1 MEMKRAKLFLVLGLL
16 IVIVLSLSSCIRIP
30 VMLFFVQE
38 GNREPGKPIMVSVEP
53 LNFTPTSNYVWK
65 LEKEQAG
72 WVNITSQNL
81 KQKENNTAI
90 VYLPTVPETGQIRIT
105 VRVNYADGYV
115 EQTRY
120 ISYSPKTPVLVEVF
134 EETGASFSQPSSW
147 FNSYDFSNTRIPTFV
162 RYREGF
168 LEASVGLD
176 PFAQRLLFG
185 VAPGSKSEIYDWGEV
200 FFQAWTKLPSNLYS
214 SSQMNTI
221 LNTEPV
227 ASDWKIRIQ
236 PTTFIGWRASGWKVS
251 VENIDPFTDDL
262 WLFRAR
268 RSDNLATHLVRIN
281 NYYTASSDEFEE
293 EAVGTFVDFT
303 FNETNIVGPSKHL
316 WDENYYFGVI
326 AVDKP
331 GASSEYDEQVSLNA
345 YRGSAMVLFPEAD

>member
-1 MEMKRAKLFLVLGLL
+1 MKRTKLFVMLGVLVI
-16 IVIVLSLSSCIRIP
+16 IVFSLASCFRIP
-30 VMLFFVQE
+30 ILIFSVQE
-38 GNREPGKPIMVSVEP
+38 ANREPGEPIMVKVEP
-53 LNFTPTSNYVWK
+53 LNFTPTSSYVWK
-65 LEKEQAG
+65 LEKDQGG

-90 VYLPTVPETGQIRIT
+90 VYLPTVPETGEVRIT
-105 VRVNYADGYV
+105 VRTNFEGGYV

-120 ISYSPKTPVLVEVF
+120 ITYSPKTPVLVEVF
-134 EETGASFSQPSSW
+134 EEIGASFSQPSSW

-168 LEASVGLD
+168 LEAAVGFD

-185 VAPGSKSEIYDWGEV
+185 IAPGSKSEIYNGGEV
-200 FFQAWTKLPSNLYS
+200 FFQAWTKLPSNLYT

-236 PTTFIGWRASGWKVS
+236 PTNFIGWRASAWKVS
-251 VENIDPFTDDL
+251 VENIDRFTDDL

-268 RSDNLATHLVRIN
+268 RTDNLATHLVRIN

-293 EAVGTFVDFT
+293 EAVGTFVDFS
-303 FNETNIVGPSKHL
+303 FNETSIVGPSKHL

-326 AVDKP
+326 AVEKT
-331 GASSEYDEQVSLNA
+331 GTLSEYGEQVSIVA
-345 YRGSAMVLFPEAD
+345 FKGSAMILYPETAW

>member
-1 MEMKRAKLFLVLGLL
+1 MKRAKLFLVLGLL
-16 IVIVLSLSSCIRIP
+16 IAVILSLSSCIRIP

-38 GNREPGKPIMVSVEP
+38 SNREPGKPIMVNVEP
-53 LNFTPTSNYVWK
+53 FNFTPTSNYVWK
-65 LEKEQAG
+65 LEKEQEG

-90 VYLPTVPETGQIRIT
+90 VYLPTIPETGQVRIT
-105 VRVNYADGYV
+105 VRANYADGYV

-120 ISYSPKTPVLVEVF
+120 ISYGPKTPVLVEVF
-134 EETGASFSQPSSW
+134 EEFGTTFSQPSAW
-147 FNSYDFSNTRIPTFV
+147 FGSYNFSNSRLPTFV

-168 LEASVGLD
+168 LESAVGFD

-200 FFQAWTKLPSNLYS
+200 FFQAWTRLPSNTYS
-214 SSQMNTI
+214 SGQMTTI

-227 ASDWKIRIQ
+227 ASDWKIRVQ
-236 PTTFIGWRASGWKVS
+236 PTTFIEWRATGWKVS
-251 VENIDPFTDDL
+251 VENIDRSKDDL

-281 NYYTASSDEFEE
+281 NYYTASSDEFEG

-303 FNETNIVGPSKHL
+303 FNESSIVGPTKHL
-316 WDENYYFGVI
+316 WDEDYYFGII
-326 AVDKP
+326 AVERT
-331 GASSEYDEQVSLNA
+331 GATSDFGEQVTIVALK
-345 YRGSAMVLFPEAD
+345 GSTMVLFPDKNW

>member
-1 MEMKRAKLFLVLGLL
+1 MKRAKFFVMLGALV
-16 IVIVLSLSSCIRIP
+16 VIVFSLASCFRIP
-30 VMLFFVQE
+30 ILTFSVQE
-38 GNREPGKPIMVSVEP
+38 GNREPGKPIMVTVKP
-53 LNFTPTSNYVWK
+53 LNFTPTSGYVWK
-65 LEKEQAG
+65 LEKYYEDY
-72 WVNITSQNL
+72 WVDVTSQNL
-81 KQKENNTAI
+81 KQKDNDIAI
-90 VYLPTVPETGQIRIT
+90 VYLPTVPEDGEVRIT
-105 VRVNYADGYV
+105 VRTNFEGGYV

-120 ISYSPKTPVLVEVF
+120 ITYSPKTPVLVEVF
-134 EETGASFSQPSSW
+134 EETDASFSQPSSW
-147 FNSYDFSNTRIPTFV
+147 FNSYDFSSTRIPTFV

-168 LEASVGLD
+168 LEASAGFD

-200 FFQAWTKLPSNLYS
+200 FFQAWTKLPSNLYT

-236 PTTFIGWRASGWKVS
+236 PTTFIGWRATGWKVS
-251 VENIDPFTDDL
+251 VENIDRFTDDL